1 MSVFLSWTRA
11 GLILFVTAIASIH
24 SAAADET
31 PYITT
36 QARPLYLRPQFP
48 NRFVTEGGSVN
59 FIALQLRL
67 ALSER
72 LGFIAN
78 PDGVLRPGGRVRALP
93 HVAGFTD
100 APEASPK

>member
-1 MSVFLSWTRA
+1 MSVALSWIGA
-11 GLILFVTAIASIH
+11 GLIPFMTAIAGIH

-31 PYITT
+31 PYTTT
-36 QARPLYLRPQFP
+36 QARPFYFRHEIPDG
-48 NRFVTEGGSVN
+48 FVTEGGSVD

-67 ALSER
+67 APSER

>member
-36 QARPLYLRPQFP
+36 QPRPFYFRPQFP

-59 FIALQLRL
+59 FIALRVFATSDMALL
-67 ALSER
+67 AGEACDEVIKDHLH
-72 LGFIAN
+72 F
-78 PDGVLRPGGRVRALP
+78 LP
-93 HVAGFTD
+93 PAV
-100 APEASPK
+100 